1 MKAVGIDIGTTT
13 ISALVLETDGRI
25 SVEAKTIP
33 NGTFQPAE
41 HPWERCQDAEAAAG
55 KAKNLLDGLL
65 DRHPDIAAIGL
76 TGQMHG
82 ILYLDRSGRC
92 ISPLY
97 TWQDGSGDQPYG
109 GEPSLTAWIR
119 RTCGVEAAAGYGLV
133 THISHRKNGQVPAGA
148 ETICTIS
155 DYFGMVLTK
164 RKRPLL
170 HSSSAAGLGF
180 FDARQDAFQREALLA
195 AGVDGRILP
204 ETTSG
209 FSLLGTYRGRPV
221 TAAIGDNQASFLGA
235 VGLEED
241 ALLVNMGTGGQVSA
255 LSKQYFTAP
264 GIEARPLMRGHWLL
278 VGSSLCGGRAYA
290 ILERF
295 FRSYVHASTG
305 IDAPQYEVMEQLARA
320 AAGRESPMRVST
332 QFHGSRVDPGLRG
345 SICNLSEDNFTP
357 EGLIRGVLEGMAEEL
372 HAHYL
377 RIQAGM
383 GIRASRLVASGNG
396 LRKNP
401 VLQQIFQEKFQ
412 APLSLAPVEEEAACG
427 AALSGAAQFS

>member
-25 SVEAKTIP
+25 AVEAKTIP
-33 NGTFQPAE
+33 NGTFLPAE
-41 HPWERCQDAEAAAG
+41 HPWERCQDAFAVVD
-55 KAKNLLDGLL
+55 KAKDLLDGLL

-119 RTCGVEAAAGYGLV
+119 HACGVETATGYGLV
-133 THISHRKNGQVPAGA
+133 THISHRKTGQAPADA
-148 ETICTIS
+148 ETVCTIS
-155 DYFGMVLTK
+155 DYFGTVLTK
-164 RKRPLL
+164 RKSPLL
-170 HSSSAAGLGF
+170 HSSNAAGLGF
-180 FDARQDAFQREALLA
+180 FDARQDVFQREALLA
-195 AGVDGRILP
+195 AGADDRILP
-204 ETTSG
+204 EITTG
-209 FSLLGTYRGRPV
+209 FSKLGMYRGRPV

-241 ALLVNMGTGGQVSA
+241 VPLVNMGTGGQLSV

-264 GIEARPLMRGHWLL
+264 GIEARPLMRGRWLL
-278 VGSSLCGGRAYA
+278 AGSSLCGGRAYA

-295 FRSYVHASTG
+295 FRAYVHASTG
-305 IDAPQYEVMEQLARA
+305 IDAPQYEVLEQLAQA
-320 AAGRESPMRVST
+320 AAGRENPMRVST
-332 QFHGSRVDPGLRG
+332 LFHGTRVDPGLRG

-357 EGLIRGVLEGMAEEL
+357 EGLIRGVLEGMADEL

-383 GIRASRLVASGNG
+383 GIRASRLVGSGNG

-401 VLQQIFQEKFQ
+401 VLQRIFREKFQ
-412 APLSLAPVEEEAACG
+412 AALSLAPFEEEAACG
-427 AALSGAAQFS
+427 AALSAAECFS